1 VTMVKV
7 GEHRYVN
14 VRRRSLCDNCV
25 AEVCFRRDERKNLR
39 VVECDLFK
47 PQFLAFKRCRQ
58 CASVYEV
65 FSNFNAL
72 DFELCPECNERMKRG
87 AP

>member
-1 VTMVKV
+1 MTIV
-7 GEHRYVN
+7 
-14 VRRRSLCDNCV
+14 SLRCASV
-25 AEVCFRRDERKNLR
+25 ATSARTLR

-47 PQFLAFKRCRQ
+47 PQFIAFKRCRQ
-58 CASVYEV
+58 CSSVYEV

-72 DFELCPECNERMKRG
+72 DFELCPECNERMKKG

>member
-1 VTMVKV
+1 M
-7 GEHRYVN
+7 N
-14 VRRRSLCDNCV
+14 M
-25 AEVCFRRDERKNLR
+25 R

-47 PQFLAFKRCRQ
+47 PQFVAFKRCRQ
-58 CASVYEV
+58 CSSVYEV